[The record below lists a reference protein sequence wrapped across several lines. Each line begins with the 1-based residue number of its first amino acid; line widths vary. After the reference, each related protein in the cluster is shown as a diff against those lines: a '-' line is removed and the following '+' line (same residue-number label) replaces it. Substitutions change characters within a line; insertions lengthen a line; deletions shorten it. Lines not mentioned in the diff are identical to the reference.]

1 MKISVCGKGGSG
13 KSTVCALLAR
23 HALKKGWH
31 VLVVDADDS
40 NTGLSRMLGFEN
52 PPAPLMSLVGGKA
65 RIKEKMGHGSTLL
78 SSTHVRIKDIPAEHM
93 VEQNG
98 LMLVGI
104 GKILQALEG
113 CACPMGVL
121 CREFLK
127 KLELDDQEIAIVDME
142 AGVEHF
148 GRGIVEAIDTVLVVV
163 EPSYDSLKM
172 AEKINELLSAMS
184 KVAAVVLNKMSSSPI
199 GLKLKTELAARGITV
214 IGDVPNDPLV
224 AEASWEGS
232 VPLSGMAFEAAGTI
246 LDCLLSGIADLSIR
260 DAQP

>member
-1 MKISVCGKGGSG
+1 MKISVCGKGGCG
-13 KSTVCALLAR
+13 KSTVCTLLAR
-23 HALKKGWH
+23 HALKKGWQ

-52 PPAPLMSLVGGKA
+52 PPTPLMSLVGGKA
-65 RIKEKMGHGSTLL
+65 RIKETMGHGSTLL
-78 SSTHVRIKDIPAEHM
+78 SSSHIRIEDIPAEYM

-121 CREFLK
+121 CREFLT
-127 KLELDDQEIAIVDME
+127 KLALDDHQIAMVDME

-163 EPSYDSLKM
+163 EPSYDSMKM
-172 AEKINELLSAMS
+172 AEKIDELVAAMN
-184 KVAAVVLNKMSSSPI
+184 KGIAVVLNKMSSGPI
-199 GLKLKTELAARGITV
+199 GLKMKKELAARGIKV

-224 AEASWEGS
+224 AETSWEGS
-232 VPLSGMAFEAAGTI
+232 VLLSGIAFEAAGTI
-246 LDCLLSGIADLSIR
+246 LDGLLSGIADLSIR
-260 DAQP
+260 DRQI

>member
-13 KSTVCALLAR
+13 KSTMCALLAR
-23 HALKKGWH
+23 HALKKGWQA
-31 VLVVDADDS
+31 LVVDADDS

-78 SSTHVRIKDIPAEHM
+78 NSSHIRIKDIPAEYM
-93 VEQNG
+93 VAQKG

-121 CREFLK
+121 CREFLI
-127 KLELDDQEIAIVDME
+127 KLALDDHQIAIVDME

-163 EPSYDSLKM
+163 EPSYDSMKM
-172 AEKINELLSAMS
+172 AEKIDELVSAMG
-184 KVAAVVLNKMSSSPI
+184 KGVAVVLNKMSSGSI
-199 GLKLKTELAARGITV
+199 GLKMKTELAARGITV

-232 VPLSGMAFEAAGTI
+232 VLLGGIAFEAAGTI
-246 LDCLLSGIADLSIR
+246 LDGLLSGIADLSIR
-260 DAQP
+260 DRQI

>member
-13 KSTVCALLAR
+13 KSTLCALLAR
-23 HALKKGWH
+23 HALKKGRQ

-52 PPAPLMSLVGGKA
+52 PPAPLISLVGGKA

-78 SSTHVRIKDIPAEHM
+78 NASHIRIKDIPAEYM
-93 VEQNG
+93 VAQNG
-98 LMLVGI
+98 LMLVSI

-127 KLELDDQEIAIVDME
+127 KLVLDDHQIAIVDME

-163 EPSYDSLKM
+163 EPSYDSMKM
-172 AEKINELLSAMS
+172 AEKIDELVSAMG
-184 KVAAVVLNKMSSSPI
+184 KGVAVILNKMSSAPI
-199 GLKLKTELAARGITV
+199 GLKMRTELAARGIRV
-214 IGDVPNDPLV
+214 SGDVPNDPLV
-224 AEASWEGS
+224 AEASWDGS
-232 VPLSGMAFEAAGTI
+232 VLLSGMAFEAAGTI
-246 LDCLLSGIADLSIR
+246 LDGLLSRMADPSVR
-260 DAQP
+260 DRQL